1 MIPTKLPTVSPPKRS
16 TELLREEEVAD
27 GINVIIDDRW
37 AVLFPM
43 SSRAQVTHL
52 IESVNRAVQER
63 YDEATR

>member
-1 MIPTKLPTVSPPKRS
+1 MTTPPKRS
-16 TELLREEEVAD
+16 KDLLREEEVAD

-52 IESVNRAVQER
+52 IESVNRAIQQR
-63 YDEATR
+63 YDEAAR